1 MDDGCSPIYGIAA
14 AVITLVLYG
23 GFYGFS
29 AALDNIS
36 ENEAQEYGKNRKKR
50 WVFIQ
55 KLLDD
60 RSIFESTK
68 KVITVMMGL
77 FCGYMILSCLVQ
89 PVYTRFLQ
97 MGASAY
103 ITKTGLRIVT
113 AFLMLLILGG
123 FLMQIGILIP
133 ELICSIYPLQ
143 SAFFLAG
150 MLQKILC
157 VFLPLVKVLQ
167 LFTRGIVKLF
177 GMDPDSVDDD
187 VTEEELKDMLD
198 EAHEQG
204 VLMES
209 EAAMIQNII
218 EFSDKSAKDIMT
230 HRMNIQALDGS
241 MTLKDAVDMVL
252 STNKTR
258 FPVYEGDLDNI
269 IGIVHMKDIMIK
281 FTANN
286 RGRTALRNIPNLIRT
301 VSIIPETRGIDALFK
316 AMQAKKAH
324 MAIVVDE
331 YGQTSG
337 LVTMEDILEE
347 IVGNIFDEYD
357 ETERFIV
364 PLQDN
369 SIMMEGLTRLDEV
382 EKVLQVSLHNEEFE
396 TLNGYLTSKLE
407 HIPGKEDKEVITDG
421 YRFQI
426 LAVHNNVIQKVK
438 VIKLQEEEKGE

>member
-1 MDDGCSPIYGIAA
+1 MDDGCSPIVGA
-14 AVITLVLYG
+14 AVFIISLVFYG
-23 GFYGFS
+23 CFYGFA
-29 AALDNIS
+29 AALENIS
-36 ENEAQEYGKNRKKR
+36 ESEAQEYGKSRKKR
-50 WVFIQ
+50 WIFIQ

-60 RSIFESTK
+60 PALFESTK
-68 KVITVMMGL
+68 KIVTVIMGL
-77 FCGYMILSCLVQ
+77 FCGYMILNCLLDPAYDVLLKTG
-89 PVYTRFLQ
+89 V
-97 MGASAY
+97 SAY
-103 ITKTGLRIVT
+103 ITKTGLRAAT
-113 AFLMLLILGG
+113 AFLLVLVSGGLLITV
-123 FLMQIGILIP
+123 GILIP
-133 ELICSIYPLQ
+133 ELVCSIYPLTN
-143 SAFFLAG
+143 AFRLAG
-150 MLQKILC
+150 VIQKIQWMFYPFVWL
-157 VFLPLVKVLQ
+157 LLL
-167 LFTRGIVKLF
+167 LTRGTVKIF

-258 FPVYEGDLDNI
+258 FPVYEEDLDNI

-281 FTANN
+281 YTANN
-286 RGRTALRNIPNLIRT
+286 RGRTAIRNIPNLVRT
-301 VSIIPETRGIDALFK
+301 VSMIPETRGIDALFK

-369 SIMMEGLTRLDEV
+369 SILMEGLTPLDEV
-382 EKVLQVSLHNEEFE
+382 EKVLQVSFPNEEFE

-407 HIPGKEDKEVITDG
+407 HIPKKEDKEVITDG

-438 VIKLQEEEKGE
+438 VIKLQEKEKGE